1 MIYIINLRYYS
12 NKLFSIKVKLLLI
25 KKKKLLRLWA
35 NIQYQINY
43 TFIFNYQVLL
53 EKRLNSNIHLDN
65 L

>member
-25 KKKKLLRLWA
+25 KKKKLLQLWA
-35 NIQYQINY
+35 SIQYQINY
-43 TFIFNYQVLL
+43 TFILNYQVLL